1 MGEATTWHDEKE
13 MEDDKADDKNA
24 KTSEADS
31 DEEDAGEREHYL
43 PRRMGDRALGM
54 FPPWGRWLSPFP
66 PPRPFRGL
74 SHVHVECSTLPS
86 SLHLP
91 VHFSARILIHIPY

>member
-54 FPPWGRWLSPFP
+54 FPPWGRWLSPLP
-66 PPRPFRGL
+66 PPA
-74 SHVHVECSTLPS
+74 PS
-86 SLHLP
+86 EASPMSMSNARHSLHLCT
-91 VHFSARILIHIPY
+91 SPYIFPHGY